1 MSKRDY
7 YEILGV
13 NKGASDD
20 ELKKAYRRLAM
31 KYHPDRNPDDKS
43 AEAQFKE
50 VKEAYEILTDSN
62 KRAAYDQYGHAGVDP
77 SMGGH
82 GGFGGGG
89 AGGFDFGNIFEEIFR
104 GGGGGGGGFGGG
116 GRGGRS
122 QVYRGADLRYDLEI
136 SLEEAAKGTQTRIR
150 IPSETNC
157 VTCKG
162 SGAKPGT
169 SAKTCGTCKGS
180 GQVRM
185 QQGFF
190 SVQQSCPHCHG
201 SGQVIEDPC
210 TDCHGRGRKRENK
223 TLEIKIPAGVNEGDR
238 IRLSGEGEAG
248 VNGGPSGDLYV
259 QISLRQHELFTRDGD
274 DLHCEIPITMTTAA
288 LGGDIDVPTL
298 DGTASL
304 RIPDETQNGKIF
316 RLRGKGITGMRS
328 GVAGNL
334 YVHVSVETPV
344 NLNSEQKELLRQFQ
358 ESLGE
363 RPDHH
368 SPKEGGWQ
376 QKLKNFFSPC

>member
-89 AGGFDFGNIFEEIFR
+89 GGFDFGNIFEEIFR

-376 QKLKNFFSPC
+376 QKLKNFFSS

>member
-50 VKEAYEILTDSN
+50 AKEAYEILTDPN

-77 SMGGH
+77 SMGH

-104 GGGGGGGGFGGG
+104 GGGGGGFGGGG

-136 SLEEAAKGTQTRIR
+136 SLEEAAKGSQTRIR
-150 IPSETNC
+150 IPTETNC
-157 VTCKG
+157 TTCKG
-162 SGAKPGT
+162 SGAKAGT

-201 SGQVIEDPC
+201 SGKVIEDPC

-304 RIPDETQNGKIF
+304 RIPDETQTGKIF

-334 YVHVSVETPV
+334 YVHVVVETPV
-344 NLNSEQKELLRQFQ
+344 NLSSEQKELLRQFQ

-376 QKLKNFFSPC
+376 QKLRNFFSS

>member
-13 NKGASDD
+13 NKNASDD

-50 VKEAYEILTDSN
+50 VKEAYETLTDGN

-77 SMGGH
+77 SMGH
-82 GGFGGGG
+82 GGFGGG

-104 GGGGGGGGFGGG
+104 GGGGGGGFGGGG

-122 QVYRGADLRYDLEI
+122 QVYRGADLRYDLDI
-136 SLEEAAKGTQTRIR
+136 SLEEAAKGSQTRIR
-150 IPSETNC
+150 IPTETNC
-157 VTCKG
+157 GTCKG
-162 SGAKPGT
+162 SGAKAGT
-169 SAKTCGTCKGS
+169 HASTCGTCKGS

-201 SGQVIEDPC
+201 SGKVIEDPC

-274 DLHCEIPITMTTAA
+274 DLHCEIPITMATAA

-304 RIPDETQNGKIF
+304 RIPDETQTGKIF

-334 YVHVSVETPV
+334 YVHVVVETPV
-344 NLNSEQKELLRQFQ
+344 NLSSDQKELLRQFQ

-376 QKLKNFFSPC
+376 QKLKNFFSS

>member
-50 VKEAYEILTDSN
+50 AKEAYEVLTDPN

-77 SMGGH
+77 SMGH
-82 GGFGGGG
+82 GGFGGG

-104 GGGGGGGGFGGG
+104 GGGSGFGGG

-136 SLEEAAKGTQTRIR
+136 SLEDAAKGTQTRIR
-150 IPSETNC
+150 IPTEINC
-157 VTCKG
+157 DTCKG
-162 SGAKPGT
+162 TGAKPGT
-169 SAKTCGTCKGS
+169 SAKTCSTCKGS

-190 SVQQSCPHCHG
+190 SVQQTCPHCHG
-201 SGQVIEDPC
+201 SGKVIDDPC

-223 TLEIKIPAGVNEGDR
+223 TLEIKIPAGVNDGDR

-274 DLHCEIPITMTTAA
+274 DLHCEIPVSMTTAA

-304 RIPDETQNGKIF
+304 RIPEETQTGKIF
-316 RLRGKGITGMRS
+316 RLRGKGVKGMRS
-328 GVAGNL
+328 GVEGNL
-334 YVHVSVETPV
+334 YVHVVVETPV
-344 NLNSEQKELLRQFQ
+344 NLNSEQKELLRKFQ

-363 RPDHH
+363 HH
-368 SPKEGGWQ
+368 SPQEGGWQ
-376 QKLKNFFSPC
+376 QKLKNFFSS

>member
-13 NKGASDD
+13 NKNASDD

-50 VKEAYEILTDSN
+50 VKEAYEILTDGN

-77 SMGGH
+77 SMGH
-82 GGFGGGG
+82 GGFGGG

-104 GGGGGGGGFGGG
+104 GGGGGGGFGGG

-122 QVYRGADLRYDLEI
+122 QVYRGADLRYDLDI
-136 SLEEAAKGTQTRIR
+136 SLEEAAKGSQTRIR
-150 IPSETNC
+150 IPTETNC
-157 VTCKG
+157 GTCKG
-162 SGAKPGT
+162 SGAKAGT

-201 SGQVIEDPC
+201 SGKVIEDPC

-304 RIPDETQNGKIF
+304 RIPDETQTGKIF

-334 YVHVSVETPV
+334 YVHVVVETPV
-344 NLNSEQKELLRQFQ
+344 NLSSDQKELLRQFQ

-376 QKLKNFFSPC
+376 QKLKNFFSS

>member
-376 QKLKNFFSPC
+376 QKLKNFFSS

>member
-13 NKGASDD
+13 SKGASDD

-50 VKEAYEILTDSN
+50 VKEAYEILTDPN

-82 GGFGGGG
+82 GGFGGG

-104 GGGGGGGGFGGG
+104 GGGGGFAGGG
-116 GRGGRS
+116 GQRGGRS

-136 SLEEAAKGTQTRIR
+136 SLEEAAKGSQTRIR
-150 IPSETNC
+150 IPTETNC
-157 VTCKG
+157 GTCKG
-162 SGAKPGT
+162 SGAKAGT

-201 SGQVIEDPC
+201 SGKVIDDPC

-223 TLEIKIPAGVNEGDR
+223 TLEIKIPAGVNDGDR

-274 DLHCEIPITMTTAA
+274 DLHCEIPITMTTAT

-304 RIPDETQNGKIF
+304 RIPDETQTGKIF
-316 RLRGKGITGMRS
+316 RLRGKGVTGMRS

-334 YVHVSVETPV
+334 YVHVVVETPV
-344 NLNSEQKELLRQFQ
+344 NLNSEQKELLRKFQ

-363 RPDHH
+363 DH
-368 SPKEGGWQ
+368 SPQEGGWQ
-376 QKLKNFFSPC
+376 QKLKNFFSS

>member
-50 VKEAYEILTDSN
+50 AKEAYEILTDPN

-77 SMGGH
+77 SMGH
-82 GGFGGGG
+82 GGFGGG

-104 GGGGGGGGFGGG
+104 GGGGGGFGGGG

-136 SLEEAAKGTQTRIR
+136 SLEEAAKGSQTRIR
-150 IPSETNC
+150 IPTETNC
-157 VTCKG
+157 TTCKG
-162 SGAKPGT
+162 SGAKAGT

-201 SGQVIEDPC
+201 SGKVIEDPC

-304 RIPDETQNGKIF
+304 RIPDETQTGKIF

-334 YVHVSVETPV
+334 YVHVVVETPV
-344 NLNSEQKELLRQFQ
+344 NLSSEQKELLRQFQ

-376 QKLKNFFSPC
+376 QKLRNFFSS

>member
-50 VKEAYEILTDSN
+50 VKEAYEILTDPN

-77 SMGGH
+77 SMGH
-82 GGFGGGG
+82 GGFGGG

-104 GGGGGGGGFGGG
+104 GGGGGFGGGGG

-122 QVYRGADLRYDLEI
+122 QVYRGADLRYDLDI
-136 SLEEAAKGTQTRIR
+136 SLEEAAKGSQTRIR
-150 IPSETNC
+150 IPTETNC
-157 VTCKG
+157 GTCKG
-162 SGAKPGT
+162 SGAKAGT

-201 SGQVIEDPC
+201 SGKVIEDPC

-304 RIPDETQNGKIF
+304 RIPDETQTGKIF

-334 YVHVSVETPV
+334 YVHVVVETPV
-344 NLNSEQKELLRQFQ
+344 NLSSEQKELLRQFQ

-376 QKLKNFFSPC
+376 QKLRNFFSN

>member
-50 VKEAYEILTDSN
+50 VKEAYEILTDPN

-104 GGGGGGGGFGGG
+104 GGGGGGFGGG
-116 GRGGRS
+116 GQRGGRS
-122 QVYRGADLRYDLEI
+122 QVYRGADLRYDLDI
-136 SLEEAAKGTQTRIR
+136 SLEEAAKGSQTRIR
-150 IPSETNC
+150 IPTETNC
-157 VTCKG
+157 GTCKG
-162 SGAKPGT
+162 SGAKAGT

-201 SGQVIEDPC
+201 SGKVIEDPC

-223 TLEIKIPAGVNEGDR
+223 TLEIKIPAGVNDGDR

-274 DLHCEIPITMTTAA
+274 DLHCEIPITMTTAT

-304 RIPDETQNGKIF
+304 RIPDETQTGKIF
-316 RLRGKGITGMRS
+316 RLRGKGVTGMRS

-334 YVHVSVETPV
+334 YVHVVVETPV
-344 NLNSEQKELLRQFQ
+344 NLNSEQKELLRKFQ

-363 RPDHH
+363 DH
-368 SPKEGGWQ
+368 SPQEGGWQ
-376 QKLKNFFSPC
+376 QKLKNFFSS